1 MYDAADSCKAAAR
14 MAAPARALLLRPADD
29 DRGDPIPERLPSR
42 VSISLRPPAV
52 SSAIS
57 APAQHS

>member
-29 DRGDPIPERLPSR
+29 DRGDPIPERLPTPASR
-42 VSISLRPPAV
+42 LQRDLGTRATF
-52 SSAIS
+52 
-57 APAQHS
+57 

>member
-29 DRGDPIPERLPSR
+29 DRGDPIPEGLLFRRIDL
-42 VSISLRPPAV
+42 
-52 SSAIS
+52 
-57 APAQHS
+57 